1 MKKPVIVICSS
12 AAFYQKVN
20 DLATELEKLG
30 FTAVVPRTARTMAE
44 KGDYDVSHYKTWYE
58 NDADYTKKADY
69 MRWHFE
75 EIEKGDILLVVNE
88 EKHGV
93 ANYIGPNVLME
104 MALAFYFKQPI
115 YLLHDFPEESS
126 FIEEIKGM
134 GSIPLHGDL
143 SKINH

>member
-58 NDADYTKKADY
+58 NDADYCYWSFLNWTACCGYAALQIDN
-69 MRWHFE
+69 
-75 EIEKGDILLVVNE
+75 NE
-88 EKHGV
+88 
-93 ANYIGPNVLME
+93 
-104 MALAFYFKQPI
+104 
-115 YLLHDFPEESS
+115 
-126 FIEEIKGM
+126 
-134 GSIPLHGDL
+134 
-143 SKINH
+143 